1 MNITEKIRNLMT
13 EALRKKNKEDREFY
27 AYVLGELEA
36 ARKAK
41 QNTDNPAPILSEE
54 DEVNVMRALH
64 NKTKK
69 AISETK
75 DKTRNITDSEKLGE
89 LQKFFDKKEKE
100 AAFYAGFLPKQMT
113 SDEINRVIE
122 EVFCNLPEDVKLKV
136 NKGVLMKHV
145 MPAVRGKADGKLV
158 QELVDNFMNSK

>member
-13 EALRKKNKEDREFY
+13 EALRQKNKEDREFY

-41 QNTDNPAPILSEE
+41 QSVANPSPVLSEE
-54 DEVNVMRALH
+54 EEIGVMRALY

-75 DKTRNITDSEKLGE
+75 DKTGSITDSEKLDE

-113 SDEINRVIE
+113 SDEINHIIA

-136 NKGVLMKHV
+136 NKGILMKHV

>member
-1 MNITEKIRNLMT
+1 MT
-13 EALRKKNKEDREFY
+13 EALRQKNKEDREFY
-27 AYVLGELEA
+27 AYVLGELDA

-41 QNTDNPAPILSEE
+41 QSVANPSPVLSEE
-54 DEVNVMRALH
+54 EEIGVMRALY

-75 DKTRNITDSEKLGE
+75 DKTGTITDSEKLAE

-113 SDEINRVIE
+113 SNEINRIVAE
-122 EVFCNLPEDVKLKV
+122 AFHCLPEDVKAKV
-136 NKGVLMKHV
+136 NKGILMKHV
-145 MPAVRGKADGKLV
+145 MLAVRGKADGKLV
-158 QELVDNFMNSK
+158 QELVDAFLTSR